1 MAPLPGVGRTGNS
14 PFGAGL
20 DVSSRG
26 PKLVDDRCAPHDQ
39 PVPHPMNGLRPSM
52 ISLSEA
58 ATTISRLAT
67 GNQAATIS

>member
-1 MAPLPGVGRTGNS
+1 
-14 PFGAGL
+14 
-20 DVSSRG
+20 
-26 PKLVDDRCAPHDQ
+26 
-39 PVPHPMNGLRPSM
+39 MNGLRPSM